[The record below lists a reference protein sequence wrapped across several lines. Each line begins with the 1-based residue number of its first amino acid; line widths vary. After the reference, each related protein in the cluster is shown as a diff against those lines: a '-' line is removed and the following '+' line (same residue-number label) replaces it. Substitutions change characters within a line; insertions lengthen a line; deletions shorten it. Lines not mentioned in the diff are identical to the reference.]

1 MKSLPI
7 DLNTFAF
14 FRREKV
20 DGKTVHNRCGRDFLF
35 YALAFYFPDK
45 FGVNKIT
52 AYNLEHEGHFGVS
65 VPSYLAWMQIQFSR
79 VPEYFKKFGLQLI
92 INDYKINSFFIF
104 VRVILF
110 SRISYENAI
119 QNIEKVVD
127 RGEVAGVDISVGYG
141 GLLDHV
147 LFVYGYDAESFYVFE
162 TTETP
167 IQYESVDTRNP
178 QVMRISKKEIKK
190 RWTHFGRV
198 WNVVKVV

>member
-14 FRREKV
+14 FKREKV

-35 YALAFYFPDK
+35 YALVYYLPDK
-45 FGVNKIT
+45 FGAGKLT
-52 AYNLEHEGHFGVS
+52 AYDLEHGGHFGVS
-65 VPSYLAWMQIQFSR
+65 VPSFLAWMQIQFSR
-79 VPEYFKKFGLQLI
+79 VPEYLRKLGLKI
-92 INDYKINSFFIF
+92 FINDCKINSFFSF
-104 VRVILF
+104 VQATLF
-110 SRISYENAI
+110 SRISYEDAI
-119 QNIEKVVD
+119 QNIERVVD

-147 LFVYGYDAESFYVFE
+147 LFVYGYDVENFYVFE

-167 IQYESVDTRNP
+167 IQYESVDEKNP
-178 QVMRISKKEIKK
+178 QVMRISKDEIKK

>member
-1 MKSLPI
+1 
-7 DLNTFAF
+7 
-14 FRREKV
+14 
-20 DGKTVHNRCGRDFLF
+20 
-35 YALAFYFPDK
+35 
-45 FGVNKIT
+45 
-52 AYNLEHEGHFGVS
+52 
-65 VPSYLAWMQIQFSR
+65 
-79 VPEYFKKFGLQLI
+79 
-92 INDYKINSFFIF
+92 
-104 VRVILF
+104 
-110 SRISYENAI
+110 
-119 QNIEKVVD
+119 
-127 RGEVAGVDISVGYG
+127 EVAGVDISVGYG